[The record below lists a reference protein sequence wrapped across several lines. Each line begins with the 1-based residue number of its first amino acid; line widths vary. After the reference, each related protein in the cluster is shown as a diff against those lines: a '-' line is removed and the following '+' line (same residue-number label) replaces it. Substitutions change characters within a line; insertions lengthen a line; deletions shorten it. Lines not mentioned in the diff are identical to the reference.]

1 MAYSDGIRKQRFNPD
16 TAADLFDALLVSKD
30 VMLEQ
35 NSAQTTASATPATIS
50 GLSQAVTIA
59 SGEQVK
65 LTFQGSFSAATAG
78 HDFTLYMQQN
88 GVTVESFSWISE
100 DTDTAGKDEYITWS
114 YLLTAPAT
122 GSVTYR
128 VQWSADDSSDWHMR
142 KGKLFIEV
150 RRRS

>member
-1 MAYSDGIRKQRFNPD
+1 
-16 TAADLFDALLVSKD
+16 
-30 VMLEQ
+30 
-35 NSAQTTASATPATIS
+35 
-50 GLSQAVTIA
+50 
-59 SGEQVK
+59 
-65 LTFQGSFSAATAG
+65 
-78 HDFTLYMQQN
+78 MQQN